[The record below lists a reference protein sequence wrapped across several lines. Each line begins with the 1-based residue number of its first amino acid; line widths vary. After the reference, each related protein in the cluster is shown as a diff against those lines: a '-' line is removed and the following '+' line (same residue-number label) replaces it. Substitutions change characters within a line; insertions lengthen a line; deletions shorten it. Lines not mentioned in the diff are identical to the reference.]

1 MIIADTT
8 VQIKNIKHPHD
19 VYLMD
24 KARLSIVKL
33 CQSLGISL
41 NETYARTYKRDIIK
55 FWKYKEHSKAKK
67 CWKIMKHLKTLL
79 GRLVR
84 ICEREIKNQKLNLSI
99 RDQEVLKKVKQ
110 IHSQSVLKREEKKQ
124 YKEQNKILYS
134 FHAPEVE
141 CIGKGKRNKPYE
153 FGNKVAVVVS
163 GRRNFVLSAK
173 SFHSN
178 PYDGHTLQQ
187 SFEAVENVTGIKIKN
202 RLLILVILAAML
214 KRRVRY
220 IPQKLGKSY

>member
-1 MIIADTT
+1 MIYRCNKT
-8 VQIKNIKHPHD
+8 IK
-19 VYLMD
+19 L
-24 KARLSIVKL
+24 
-33 CQSLGISL
+33 
-41 NETYARTYKRDIIK
+41 
-55 FWKYKEHSKAKK
+55 WKYKEHSKAKK
-67 CWKIMKHLKTLL
+67 RWKIMKHLKTLL

-173 SFHSN
+173 SFHNN

-187 SFEAVENVTGIKIKN
+187 SFEAVENVTGIKIK
-202 RLLILVILAAML
+202 
-214 KRRVRY
+214 
-220 IPQKLGKSY
+220 KSFVDLYTCSKTA